1 MLKSKKCAKFCENQ
15 TKRCKVSMAWGRNE
29 VVDGKDIKQK
39 KKDKENNHSLCA
51 VPKKN
56 TMQMYFYLY

>member
-29 VVDGKDIKQK
+29 VVDGKKIKQK

>member
-15 TKRCKVSMAWGRNE
+15 TKRCKVSMAGGRNE
-29 VVDGKDIKQK
+29 VVDGKKIKQK

-56 TMQMYFYLY
+56 TMQMHFYLY

>member
-15 TKRCKVSMAWGRNE
+15 TKRCRWPGVEMRL
-29 VVDGKDIKQK
+29 GKKQK

>member
-1 MLKSKKCAKFCENQ
+1 
-15 TKRCKVSMAWGRNE
+15 MAWGRNE
-29 VVDGKDIKQK
+29 VVDGKKIKQK

-56 TMQMYFYLY
+56 TMQMYFYLYWRWNMEPVEIA

>member
-1 MLKSKKCAKFCENQ
+1 
-15 TKRCKVSMAWGRNE
+15 MAWGRNE
-29 VVDGKDIKQK
+29 VGGKKIKQK

-51 VPKKN
+51 VPEKN

>member
-15 TKRCKVSMAWGRNE
+15 TKRCKVWMARGRNE
-29 VVDGKDIKQK
+29 DGKKIKQK

-56 TMQMYFYLY
+56 TMQMYLYLY

>member
-1 MLKSKKCAKFCENQ
+1 
-15 TKRCKVSMAWGRNE
+15 MAWGRNE
-29 VVDGKDIKQK
+29 VGGKKIKQK